1 MRTYFDQSRLGPET
15 DRRFHA
21 CDLER
26 VGGYV
31 QVVPA
36 VVEQMAPLVDV
47 GAWGRNEARLLEQ
60 AAENAFATGVNT
72 TTRACAHGRATG
84 RLWHTFSL
92 NAMTAARRR
101 RSSWRR

>member
-1 MRTYFDQSRLGPET
+1 MRTCFDQNRLDPET

-60 AAENAFATGVNT
+60 AAGAE
-72 TTRACAHGRATG
+72 RAGD
-84 RLWHTFSL
+84 RLRKKGLDQQRWWTKW
-92 NAMTAARRR
+92 
-101 RSSWRR
+101 SWRGGTPEKERDGT

>member
-1 MRTYFDQSRLGPET
+1 MRTYFDQNRLGPET

-60 AAENAFATGVNT
+60 AAEAE
-72 TTRACAHGRATG
+72 RAGDALRKKG
-84 RLWHTFSL
+84 LDQ
-92 NAMTAARRR
+92 
-101 RSSWRR
+101 